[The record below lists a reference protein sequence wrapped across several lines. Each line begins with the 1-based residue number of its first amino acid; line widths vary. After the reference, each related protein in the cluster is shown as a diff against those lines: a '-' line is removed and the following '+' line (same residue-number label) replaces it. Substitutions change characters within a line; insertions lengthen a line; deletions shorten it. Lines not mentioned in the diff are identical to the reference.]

1 MNLKQY
7 SKNNQNKFYNV
18 VSEKH
23 NKFVDESSEE
33 ESYEGSEEESYN
45 GSEDVSEKN
54 KFSKKNLPHTSLSHC
69 EVFEDTIQNKN
80 NKKGWLAQLCF
91 ISDDHLKEFHLNQ
104 PYCMVFTIMLFVLSI
119 TLVEVLKYTWRTYH
133 NEKREQIIREYEAQ
147 NNFRMNQEHIHKNK
161 FSSISGF
168 LVWIIEKLKN
178 GIFDG
183 SLMTRALQM
192 YFPFL
197 HGI

>member
-1 MNLKQY
+1 MNLKKY
-7 SKNNQNKFYNV
+7 SKKEQDKFYNEAKI
-18 VSEKH
+18 SES
-23 NKFVDESSEE
+23 DESDKEFSEE
-33 ESYEGSEEESYN
+33 VLEN
-45 GSEDVSEKN
+45 H
-54 KFSKKNLPHTSLSHC
+54 LPHTSLSHC
-69 EVFEDTIQNKN
+69 EVFEDSTQNKN
-80 NKKGWLAQLCF
+80 NKKGWFTQLCF

-104 PYCMVFTIMLFVLSI
+104 PYCMVFTIMLFILSI

-178 GIFDG
+178 GIFDC